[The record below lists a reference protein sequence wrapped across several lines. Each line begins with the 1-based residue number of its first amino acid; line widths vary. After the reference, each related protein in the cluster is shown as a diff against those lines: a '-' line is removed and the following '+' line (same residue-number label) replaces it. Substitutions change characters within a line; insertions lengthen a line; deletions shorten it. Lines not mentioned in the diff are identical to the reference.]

1 MKVEFHQKFY
11 ILSIRYYI
19 PPTMTPDRPKQPV
32 AEKIGIYDT
41 DDERL
46 RALGEVLITDAS
58 RTILK
63 LLFDSTLTANE
74 LAQKT
79 QFSLQL
85 VRYHL
90 KKMQD
95 VGLVEISRIGKN
107 TKSHDMKYYTAT
119 KFAIVIVPS
128 KFSEKAKSSKSLLK
142 SFKSIYRF
150 GAVGIAAIGS
160 WFTATALQTLGNFL
174 PSDVSKTTPQIPGDA
189 GSTSYNPFY
198 NGVGGPYS
206 GDGGI
211 GSGATVEEML
221 KLAREK
227 VQIAI
232 QNPHAGSGTP
242 FFTGSTPEFFW
253 PMVIALSVLAFGL
266 SIEIILR
273 VLRVKKEDLPN

>member
-1 MKVEFHQKFY
+1 
-11 ILSIRYYI
+11 
-19 PPTMTPDRPKQPV
+19 MTLDKTKQPV
-32 AEKIGIYDT
+32 PERVSIYAT

-46 RALGEVLITDAS
+46 RALGEALITGVS

-63 LLFDSTLTANE
+63 LLLEETFTANE
-74 LAQKT
+74 IAIKT
-79 QFSLQL
+79 GFSLQL

-107 TKSHDMKYYTAT
+107 TKAHDMKYYSAT

-128 KFSEKAKSSKSLLK
+128 KLSEKAKSSKSLLK
-142 SFKSIYRF
+142 SFKSIYRL
-150 GAVGIAAIGS
+150 GSVGIATIGS
-160 WFTATALQTLGNFL
+160 WFATAALQGIGSIA
-174 PSDVSKTTPQIPGDA
+174 PSDIGHGIQKVPSGE

-198 NGVGGPYS
+198 NAVGGPYS

-211 GSGATVEEML
+211 GSGATLEEML
-221 KLAREK
+221 KLAKEK
-227 VQIAI
+227 VQIAV

-273 VLRVKKEDLPN
+273 VLKVKKENIPN